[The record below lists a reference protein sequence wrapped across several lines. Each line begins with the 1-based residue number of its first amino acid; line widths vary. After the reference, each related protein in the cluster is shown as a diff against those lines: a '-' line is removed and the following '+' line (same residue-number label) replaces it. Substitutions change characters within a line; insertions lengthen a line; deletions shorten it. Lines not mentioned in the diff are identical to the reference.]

1 MDLVLTLSPS
11 SSEAERGFSQLK
23 LIKTKIR
30 SKLGQTALNH
40 CMGIKMLAP
49 GIKEYDPLPAI
60 NYWNNSGVRSRRP
73 FHKDNMQTKSVL
85 NLKLQTP
92 SDAAKGLN
100 DVAVVAESDPTTN
113 EQVVEGSDSQYA
125 LEESAIFED
134 EKHYESASD
143 SEYDSD
149 LEEENVFS
157 KLLSEEMRNC

>member
-1 MDLVLTLSPS
+1 M
-11 SSEAERGFSQLK
+11 
-23 LIKTKIR
+23 
-30 SKLGQTALNH
+30 
-40 CMGIKMLAP
+40 
-49 GIKEYDPLPAI
+49 
-60 NYWNNSGVRSRRP
+60 
-73 FHKDNMQTKSVL
+73 L

-113 EQVVEGSDSQYA
+113 EQVDSVVEGSDSQYA